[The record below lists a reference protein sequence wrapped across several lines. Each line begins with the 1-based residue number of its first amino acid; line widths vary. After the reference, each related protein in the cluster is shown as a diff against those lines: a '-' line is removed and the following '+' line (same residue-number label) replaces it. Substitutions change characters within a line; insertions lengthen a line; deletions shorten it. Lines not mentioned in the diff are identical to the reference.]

1 MIACHILCD
10 ECTYKFADK
19 EGNVLYCKLP
29 QPQRTNFSTIENI
42 RLLPDRSSFAPIRE
56 HRPLIKTW
64 MILVLLESFQVW
76 SRLRNQRKKREERSK
91 NWSLTPR
98 NNRAE
103 QSEGNDMVFFIRLR
117 ELHRSIKFL
126 VEFGDETLPP
136 WWGLVGVGRNFDG
149 EAGIVCIKGDASAHT
164 SDACAA
170 PVAILGL
177 IYPES
182 GMEAGVGAGAST
194 CGLSGHR
201 GPARNREITYAL
213 ESTGVALSQQAFL

>member
-29 QPQRTNFSTIENI
+29 QPQLTNFSTIENI
-42 RLLPDRSSFAPIRE
+42 RFLPDRMFYRV
-56 HRPLIKTW
+56 
-64 MILVLLESFQVW
+64 ILVLLESFQVW

-103 QSEGNDMVFFIRLR
+103 QSEV
-117 ELHRSIKFL
+117 
-126 VEFGDETLPP
+126 
-136 WWGLVGVGRNFDG
+136 
-149 EAGIVCIKGDASAHT
+149 
-164 SDACAA
+164 
-170 PVAILGL
+170 
-177 IYPES
+177 YPES

-201 GPARNREITYAL
+201 GPARKPGPCSNL
-213 ESTGVALSQQAFL
+213 EENKLPRDRPGSSRRFQMVDLLRDDMARFRTLVLDSIGLGINIGLSVAGPLGLALSEIPSANHFLVLETVFSFSWMNGTFR